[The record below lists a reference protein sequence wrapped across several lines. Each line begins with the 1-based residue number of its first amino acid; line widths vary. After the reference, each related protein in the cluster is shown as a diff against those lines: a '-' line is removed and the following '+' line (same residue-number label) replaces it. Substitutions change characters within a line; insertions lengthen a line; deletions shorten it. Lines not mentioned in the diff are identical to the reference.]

1 LILISLITET
11 YDLVPPNTEELN
23 LWADEYG
30 QTFPVLSDAEPVAER
45 FTSRGSLSLPSHT
58 LIGPGAVVL
67 IADGDVGVEDILE
80 ALP

>member
-1 LILISLITET
+1 MIISLITET

-45 FTSRGSLSLPSHT
+45 FTDRGSLSLPSHT
-58 LIGPGAVVL
+58 LLGPGAVVL
-67 IADGDVGVEDILE
+67 VADGVVEEDAILD